1 VLSEPARR
9 IAYRKSLL
17 TPMEVRAAVEL
28 LVGQLKLAT
37 TRKLPELSQQLADVI
52 VELDPQALRDAGY
65 G

>member
-1 VLSEPARR
+1 
-9 IAYRKSLL
+9 
-17 TPMEVRAAVEL
+17 MEVRAAVEL